1 MELILVDKFLHR
13 TTACAPKKDPK
24 LDTHGDPFRKSRF
37 FPKIFDFLGNFQAL
51 MVEPSLF

>member
-1 MELILVDKFLHR
+1 MELILANKFLHR